1 MAIPRRS
8 AKMKALTAT
17 LFILGVPWALLVAGV
32 VISPIGIFMP
42 EYKFQM
48 HDIVFSLVAS
58 ACGLVGFF
66 VWLGYRSRWKTGT
79 FSWLTKRQFWTVSLL
94 HHLGWVLLLPLGFSL
109 GLEESYWIRFSNFW
123 LADGPHIFRIWV
135 ITSLIVSVLALL
147 FDSEQ
152 MNEKTK
158 PAEQGS
164 AHQSTTAP

>member
-1 MAIPRRS
+1 M
-8 AKMKALTAT
+8 AT

-32 VISPIGIFMP
+32 VISPIGMFMP
-42 EYKFQM
+42 EYEFQL
-48 HDIVFSLVAS
+48 HDIAFSLVAS

-147 FDSEQ
+147 FDSCLLY
-152 MNEKTK
+152 TS
-158 PAEQGS
+158 PSPRDRG
-164 AHQSTTAP
+164 